1 MLNIEVAELMETEG
15 KLMEFSQKV
24 KHNIVLNAEEKEIA
38 SVVDAWA
45 KEIGN
50 GKKDAYELA
59 QYITKIVE
67 PEVYNAPDEILD
79 ALFDRGSIGEFDN
92 EQIVTNA
99 KNTLN
104 AIESAKNGNVDKSYI
119 DYTALAPTWRHIQI
133 ETEVSMEKLRKGG
146 YKTVAELTTFAEEAF
161 KNKMFYMVFTAIDT
175 AITAPS
181 TQGFTCATA
190 VTVLAADDASGY
202 MLDRGQSP
210 TLIGLSTLIRPMYKM
225 TGYSTYQS
233 EAMKDE
239 LNKYG
244 ILGMYN
250 GVKLVPISAAKKLAD
265 GTTPLLPVNRLI
277 GISDK
282 VGILDMKGSMR
293 ALQTPDNNR
302 EVINLKLTGFEF
314 GYAFNK
320 IENACKIAIT

>member
-24 KHNIVLNAEEKEIA
+24 KHNIALNAEEKEIA

-45 KEIGN
+45 KEIGS

-59 QYITKIVE
+59 QYITKVVE

-79 ALFDRGSIGEFDN
+79 ALFERGSIGEFDN

-119 DYTALAPTWRHIQI
+119 DYTALAPTWKHFQI

-146 YKTVAELTTFAEEAF
+146 YKTVAELIAFSEESF
-161 KNKMFYMVFTAIDT
+161 KNKMFYTVFTAIDT

-181 TQGFTCATA
+181 TQGFTSASA
-190 VTVLAADDASGY
+190 VTVLAADDCAGY
-202 MLDRGQSP
+202 LLDRGDSP
-210 TLIGLSTLIRPMYKM
+210 VLIGLSTLIRPMYKM

-233 EAMKDE
+233 EMMRDE

-244 ILGMYN
+244 IIGMYS

-265 GTTPLLPVNRLI
+265 GTALLPANRLI
-277 GISDK
+277 GIASK
-282 VGILDMKGSMR
+282 IGILDFKGAMR
-293 ALQTPDNNR
+293 TLQTPDNNR
-302 EVINLKLTGFEF
+302 EVINLKMTGFEF
-314 GYAFNK
+314 GYAFNTIDK
-320 IENACKIAIT
+320 ACKIAIT

>member
-38 SVVDAWA
+38 SVIDAWA

-50 GKKDAYELA
+50 GAKDAYELA
-59 QYITKIVE
+59 QYITKVVE
-67 PEVYNAPDEILD
+67 PEVYNAPDELLD

-119 DYTALAPTWRHIQI
+119 DYSALQPTWRHTQI

-146 YKTVAELTTFAEEAF
+146 YKTVAELVTFAEEAF
-161 KNKMFYMVFTAIDT
+161 KNKMFYMVFDAVDT

-181 TQGFTCATA
+181 DQGFTSASA
-190 VTVLAADDASGY
+190 VTVLAADDAAGY
-202 MLDRGQSP
+202 LLDRGQSP
-210 TLIGLSTLIRPMYKM
+210 ILVGLSTLIRPMFKM
-225 TGYSTYQS
+225 TGWNTYQS
-233 EAMKDE
+233 DAMRDE
-239 LNKYG
+239 FNKYG
-244 ILGMYN
+244 IMDTYS
-250 GVKLVPISAAKKLAD
+250 GVKLVPISAARKLAD
-265 GTTPLLPVNRLI
+265 GTTLLPANRLVGVASKI
-277 GISDK
+277 
-282 VGILDMKGSMR
+282 GILDMKGSMR
-293 ALQTPDNNR
+293 TLQTPDNNR
-302 EVINLKLTGFEF
+302 EVINLKMTGFEF
-314 GYAFNK
+314 GYAFNH

>member
-24 KHNIVLNAEEKEIA
+24 KHNIVLSAEEKEIA
-38 SVVDAWA
+38 SVIDAWA
-45 KEIGN
+45 KEIGE
-50 GKKDAYELA
+50 GKRDAYELS
-59 QYITKIVE
+59 QYITKIV
-67 PEVYNAPDEILD
+67 PPDVYDAPDEILD
-79 ALFDRGSIGEFDN
+79 ALFDRGSIGEFDDL
-92 EQIVTNA
+92 QVITDA

-119 DYTALAPTWRHIQI
+119 DYSVLYPTWKHIQV
-133 ETEVSMEKLRKGG
+133 ETEVPMEKLRKGG
-146 YKTVAELTTFAEEAF
+146 YKTVSELVTFSEEAF
-161 KNKMFYMVFTAIDT
+161 RNKMFYMVFTAIDT

-181 TQGFTCATA
+181 TQGFTSASA
-190 VTVLAADDASGY
+190 VTVLAADDAAGY

-210 TLIGLSTLIRPMYKM
+210 ILVGLSTLIRPMYKM

-233 EAMKDE
+233 DAMRDDF
-239 LNKYG
+239 NKYG

-250 GVKLVPISAAKKLAD
+250 GIKLVPISAAKKLAD
-265 GTTPLLPVNRLI
+265 GTTLLPNNRLV

-282 VGILDMKGSMR
+282 IGSLEMKGAMR
-293 ALQTPDNNR
+293 VLQTPDNNR
-302 EVINLKLTGFEF
+302 EVINLKMTGFEF
-314 GYAFNK
+314 GYVLNK